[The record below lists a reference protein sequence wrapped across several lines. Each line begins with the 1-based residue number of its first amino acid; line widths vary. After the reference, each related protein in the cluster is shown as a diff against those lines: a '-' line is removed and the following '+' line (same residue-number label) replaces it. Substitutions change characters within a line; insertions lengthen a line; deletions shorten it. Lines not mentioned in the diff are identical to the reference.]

1 MDVHSTVSQY
11 LIAHILEN
19 IKKNYDLDR
28 ADKHRCLIFL
38 IVCGRSWTL

>member
-19 IKKNYDLDR
+19 IKKKIMTWIEQTNTD
-28 ADKHRCLIFL
+28 A
-38 IVCGRSWTL
+38 